1 MTADHIPPKRIFPE
15 AKVDAQAAKHVPS
28 SPQTESAAYKLAYQD
43 IDFLLKSPWLRGS
56 RIQLRVDNLF
66 NARQRVT
73 DENGVVP
80 SAYVPNLVDP
90 LGRVVRLTFR
100 KQFF

>member
-1 MTADHIPPKRIFPE
+1 MHD
-15 AKVDAQAAKHVPS
+15 
-28 SPQTESAAYKLAYQD
+28 LA
-43 IDFLLKSPWLRGS
+43 RGPLAGRGP

-66 NARQRVT
+66 DAKQRVT

-80 SAYVPNLVDP
+80 SAYAPNLVDP